1 MDYVNV
7 RQPAFDVTATVSF
20 AVRLQIRRYVFR
32 TCMDYVNVRQ
42 PAFDDS
48 SVRKSS
54 EHRQTSQEGS
64 VWRSFRFPVWRHF
77 LQFRQKIV
85 RKSSE
90 NRQKIVRRNDVWR
103 SFRFSVWR
111 HVRQFRQKIVR
122 KSSEIRQKIVVNRQ
136 RLHDGRQNWL
146 ITASPSKNILNIK
159 KKIKISL

>member
-1 MDYVNV
+1 MDYVNVRQPAFDVTATVSFAVRRKIRRYVFRTCMDYVNV

-64 VWRSFRFPVWRHF
+64 V
-77 LQFRQKIV
+77 
-85 RKSSE
+85 
-90 NRQKIVRRNDVWR
+90 
-103 SFRFSVWR
+103 
-111 HVRQFRQKIVR
+111 
-122 KSSEIRQKIVVNRQ
+122 
-136 RLHDGRQNWL
+136 
-146 ITASPSKNILNIK
+146 
-159 KKIKISL
+159 